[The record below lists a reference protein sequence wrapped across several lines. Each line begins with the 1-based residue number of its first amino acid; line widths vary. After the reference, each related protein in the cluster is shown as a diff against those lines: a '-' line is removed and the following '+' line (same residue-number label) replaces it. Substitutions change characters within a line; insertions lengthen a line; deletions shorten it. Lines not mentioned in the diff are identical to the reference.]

1 MVVHSAH
8 MPTIQLRRRSAM
20 TSAAHRIV
28 LEHGATLVP
37 AHPLVEMESR
47 SAPIASPALLLMVA
61 WNAHAVTIQ
70 PTP

>member
-8 MPTIQLRRRSAM
+8 TSTTQLRRRSA
-20 TSAAHRIV
+20 TISAAHRIA
-28 LEHGATLVP
+28 LEDGLTSLSAP
-37 AHPLVEMESR
+37 PLVEMESR
-47 SAPIASPALLLMVA
+47 RAPIASPALLLMVA